1 MCAVFRRDRQAFAPL
16 ATEHAPSVD
25 VVWLPAE
32 SDWSVQA
39 PCGECGG
46 YRMLLQVPDPEA
58 GDLAATRAAAFLA
71 RIHARGGCL
80 GCEAESWRASPA
92 PRRDREPQ
100 VWWDTQTAQWM
111 VWTEV
116 PGSEHG
122 VSLPLGIR
130 TFWAPQEVRA
140 AARAITSGSRL
151 PLRIATNADEVED
164 DAASTIFYDVGSGR
178 WRLHAAC
185 PDCGGFQLPLTSF
198 GRGAVEAAC
207 DEALACL
214 ELLAREG
221 CPSCRSE
228 QERNAERAEDGE
240 PRIWFDTHVRDWL
253 VWQPLEGAAGGVTLP
268 LGIGRFD
275 ARRPL
280 IYRAAA
286 GLRFDSQLFQDEG
299 H

>member
-1 MCAVFRRDRQAFAPL
+1 MCAVFRRDRHALAPV
-16 ATEHAPSVD
+16 ATDHASVD

-32 SDWSVQA
+32 NDWSVQA
-39 PCGECGG
+39 PCDACGG
-46 YRMLLQVPDPEA
+46 YRMLLQVQDPEA
-58 GDLAATRAAAFLA
+58 GELATTRAAAFLA

-80 GCEAESWRASPA
+80 GCEAAAWRTSPA
-92 PRRDREPQ
+92 PRSGEAQ
-100 VWWDTQTAQWM
+100 VWWDTDTGQWM

-116 PGSEHG
+116 PGFEHG
-122 VSLPLGIR
+122 ASLPLGIR

-140 AARAITSGSRL
+140 AARAVTSGSRL
-151 PLRIATNADEVED
+151 PLRIATSADEVD
-164 DAASTIFYDVGSGR
+164 QDGASTIFYDVGSGR
-178 WRLHAAC
+178 WRLQATC
-185 PDCGGFQLPLTSF
+185 PECGGFQLPLTSF

-221 CPSCRSE
+221 CPSCRTE
-228 QERNAERAEDGE
+228 QERWAVRDDDDE

-253 VWQPLEGAAGGVTLP
+253 VWQPLEGASGGVTLP

-286 GLRFDSQLFQDEG
+286 ALLFDSQLFQDEG